1 MKKTPGIVAYLDF
14 SEATIAAGAATFS
27 ENIQK
32 KIESASQ
39 VWALNVPVGESKI
52 LSGPC
57 NWDGDNAFAV
67 FGQEGYYTV
76 EGAVATYVAPTP
88 PGG

>member
-14 SEATIAAGAATFS
+14 SEATIANGAATFP

-39 VWALNVPVGESKI
+39 VWALNVPVSDNKI

-57 NWDGDNAFAV
+57 NWDGDSAFAV
-67 FGQEGYYTV
+67 QGQTGYYAV
-76 EGAVATYVAPTP
+76 EGAVATYVSV
-88 PGG
+88 

>member
-14 SEATIAAGAATFS
+14 SEATIAKGAATFP

-39 VWALNVPVGESKI
+39 LWALNVPVSDSKT

-57 NWDGDNAFAV
+57 NWDNSNAFAV
-67 FGQEGYYTV
+67 QGQTGYYSV
-76 EGAVATYVAPTP
+76 EGAVATYVAPE
-88 PGG
+88 

>member
-14 SEATIAAGAATFS
+14 SEATIVAGVATFP

-39 VWALNVPVGESKI
+39 VWALNVPVSEDKT

-57 NWDGDNAFAV
+57 NWDGNSAFAV
-67 FGQEGYYTV
+67 YGQEGYYTV
-76 EGAVATYVAPTP
+76 SDAVATYVAPS
-88 PGG
+88 GD

>member
-1 MKKTPGIVAYLDF
+1 MNKTPGIVAYLDF
-14 SEATIAAGAATFS
+14 SEAIIAEGAATVP

-39 VWALNVPVGESKI
+39 VWALNVPVSENKI

-57 NWDGDNAFAV
+57 NWDGDSAFAV
-67 FGQEGYYTV
+67 QGQEGYYSV
-76 EGAVATYVAPTP
+76 EGSVATYVAPAS
-88 PGG
+88 PGD